1 MFSIDYI
8 VLEVA
13 GYPLSLIELLGTLSG
28 LVSVWL
34 ATRAHVLT
42 WATGIVNEAFFF
54 LLFFQVQ
61 LYSDML
67 LQVFFFVVS
76 VYGWINWRKKTGAE
90 KKGISVLSA
99 DWRLIYLG
107 ILVLGTL
114 VLGFVMSRIDVWLP
128 QWFVQPA
135 AYPYADAFTTMA
147 SVLAT
152 FLLARKCLESWW
164 LWIVV
169 DVVAVVLYFLKGINF
184 VAVEYLVFL
193 GLATYG
199 LLNWRKELRNE
210 A

>member
-8 VLEVA
+8 VLEIA

-42 WATGIVNEAFFF
+42 WPTGIVNEAFFF

-61 LYSDML
+61 LYSDMF

-76 VYGWINWRKKTGAE
+76 VYGWLNWRKKAGSE
-90 KKGISVLSA
+90 RRGISMLNT

-107 ILVLGTL
+107 ILVVGTV
-114 VLGFVMSRIDVWLP
+114 VLGFVMGRIHLWLP
-128 QWFVQPA
+128 QWFAEPA

-164 LWIVV
+164 LWILV

-184 VAVEYLVFL
+184 VAVEYLIFL

-199 LLNWRKELRNE
+199 LMNWRKGLRHE
-210 A
+210 T

>member
-8 VLEVA
+8 ILEIA

-34 ATRAHVLT
+34 ATRGHVLT
-42 WATGIVNEAFFF
+42 WLTGIVNEIFFF

-61 LYSDML
+61 LYSDMF

-76 VYGWINWRKKTGAE
+76 VYGWFNWRKKAGEA
-90 KKGISVLSA
+90 KRGIVTLSM
-99 DWRLIYLG
+99 DWRLVYAG
-107 ILVLGTL
+107 ILVVGT
-114 VLGFVMSRIDVWLP
+114 VALGFVMGRIDLWLP
-128 QWFVQPA
+128 QWFAEPA
-135 AYPYADAFTTMA
+135 AYPYPDAFTTMA

-152 FLLARKCLESWW
+152 ILLARKCLESWW

-184 VAVEYLVFL
+184 VAIEYMVFL
-193 GLATYG
+193 VLAMYG
-199 LLNWRKELRNE
+199 LLNWRKEMRSE
-210 A
+210 V